1 LLCLETSLISAWA
14 CSRTSSFW
22 SLQFFAFNLIS
33 SDSLSLTVWQ
43 ISEAFCSL
51 KLSLYQCFFWS
62 AKTCLMV
69 QSLCLKLN
77 LISNWSIS
85 GMSVISSFKVS

>member
-1 LLCLETSLISAWA
+1 
-14 CSRTSSFW
+14 
-22 SLQFFAFNLIS
+22 
-33 SDSLSLTVWQ
+33 
-43 ISEAFCSL
+43 
-51 KLSLYQCFFWS
+51 
-62 AKTCLMV
+62 MV